1 VSPKSAAVE
10 RAVSRVRNLRLMLKT
25 MRWLTNG
32 REVWTEYRRGRTIP
46 PLQFRSGL
54 VLHHGE
60 GDAPVFLL
68 LEIFANG
75 CYGRGGRVARGHVTD
90 IGANIGA
97 FALYCAWQRPDVRV
111 HAFEPNPRAY
121 ETLRYNVH
129 ENHLEAVITRHNVA
143 VAGRASEL
151 RLALNGPSLVAS
163 AYTPVQDGATPST
176 RMVPAISLADALS
189 CADADAELLK
199 IDAEG
204 AEVSILEEAS
214 ADTLRRARH
223 VAVECHDRLVPG
235 ALTRS
240 RRALETAGFHCRA
253 RCDRRCGSMLYA
265 RRQP

>member
-1 VSPKSAAVE
+1 
-10 RAVSRVRNLRLMLKT
+10 MLKT

-32 REVWTEYRRGRTIP
+32 REVWTEYRRGRTMP

-90 IGANIGA
+90 IGANIGV
-97 FALYCAWQRPDVRV
+97 FALYCAWQRPGVRV

-121 ETLRYNVH
+121 EMLRYNVH
-129 ENHLEAVITRHNVA
+129 ENHLQDVITAHNVA
-143 VAGRASEL
+143 IAGRAGEI
-151 RLALNGPSLVAS
+151 RLALSGPSLVAS
-163 AYTPVQDGATPST
+163 AYTPEQNGEATST
-176 RMVPAISLADALS
+176 LVVPAIPLDDALS
-189 CADADAELLK
+189 CSPADVELLK

-204 AEVSILEEAS
+204 AEVAMLEEAS
-214 ADTLRRARH
+214 TDTLRRARH
-223 VAVECHDRLVPG
+223 VVAECHDRLVPG
-235 ALTRS
+235 ALLRS
-240 RRALETAGFHCRA
+240 KRALEAAGFQCRT

-265 RRQP
+265 RRARP